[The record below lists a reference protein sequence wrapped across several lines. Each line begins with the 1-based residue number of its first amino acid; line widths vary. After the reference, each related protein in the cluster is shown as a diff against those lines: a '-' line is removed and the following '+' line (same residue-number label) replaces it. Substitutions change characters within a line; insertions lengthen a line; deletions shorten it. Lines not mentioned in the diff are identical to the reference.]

1 MAAASAYSSVRRR
14 STRGGGRDLR
24 FERAVRRTEE
34 EEEAV
39 KSWGPTGPTTDGC
52 SLMKD
57 KLEEAAAA
65 AAVGEALGGA
75 VRS

>member
-1 MAAASAYSSVRRR
+1 M
-14 STRGGGRDLR
+14 
-24 FERAVRRTEE
+24 RRTEE

-65 AAVGEALGGA
+65 AAAVGEALGGA